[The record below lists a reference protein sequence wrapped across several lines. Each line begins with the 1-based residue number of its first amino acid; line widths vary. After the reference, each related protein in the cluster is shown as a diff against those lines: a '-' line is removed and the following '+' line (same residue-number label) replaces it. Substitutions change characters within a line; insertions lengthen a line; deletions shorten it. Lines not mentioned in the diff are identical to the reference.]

1 MVRTAL
7 AYGAA
12 AALLPALIHAQY
24 TQVKEYAGDSFFDD
38 WNFYNHADDLTNGNV
53 FFVSSTNA
61 GKDQLAYVNDAG
73 NAIMKVDNT
82 SSVSVGQNRNSVR
95 IETQDHF
102 TVGSLWVTDMLHVP
116 FGCSVW
122 PAFWSSAQDW
132 PSGGEI
138 DTFEG
143 VNQVTMNQ
151 MALHTADGCT
161 HSSNALQTS
170 KLINS
175 TDCSTAANN
184 NEGCV
189 VTTPTPSSYGAA
201 FAADG
206 GGVFV
211 TEFANE
217 GVREI
222 WFFNRSSVPSALQSN
237 ASTISLSDLGTP
249 RELHLADLR
258 GQPFFQPQSL
268 IFDIT
273 LCGARRL
280 RRQPAGFAE
289 TCSGVCYDDFVTGP
303 PSTYDNA
310 YFEVKY
316 VRVYGVA
323 GEDTVISAARPRVA
337 VLAGTVVL
345 AALGVALST
354 LLVL

>member
-12 AALLPALIHAQY
+12 AALLPALVNAQY
-24 TQVKEYAGDSFFDD
+24 TQVKEYVGDAFFDD
-38 WNFYNHADDLTNGNV
+38 WDFYNHADDLTNGNV

-73 NAIMKVDNT
+73 NAIMKVDNS

-95 IETQDHF
+95 INTQDHF

-116 FGCSVW
+116 YGCSVW

-151 MALHTADGCT
+151 MALHTGDGCT

-170 KLINS
+170 TLVNS

-217 GVREI
+217 GISI

-237 ASTISLSDLGTP
+237 ASTINIADLGTP
-249 RELHLADLR
+249 TANYTS
-258 GQPFFQPQSL
+258 QTCTVSKFFEPQSL

-273 LCGARRL
+273 LCGDF
-280 RRQPAGFAE
+280 AGNQQVFAE
-289 TCSGVCYDDFVTGP
+289 TCSGVCYDDFVIGA
-303 PSTYDNA
+303 PSNYDNA

-316 VRVYGVA
+316 VRVYGVP
-323 GEDTVISAARPRVA
+323 GEDTVISAAPPRAA
-337 VLAGTVVL
+337 VLAGTAVL
-345 AALGVALST
+345 AALGVALGAA
-354 LLVL
+354 LAL